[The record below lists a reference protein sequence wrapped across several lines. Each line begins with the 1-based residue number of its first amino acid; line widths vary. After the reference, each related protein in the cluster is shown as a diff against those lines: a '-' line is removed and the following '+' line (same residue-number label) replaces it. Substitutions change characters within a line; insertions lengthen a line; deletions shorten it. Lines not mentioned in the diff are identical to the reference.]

1 MEWLVNGVYY
11 IVPFIV
17 LLGILVFVH
26 EFGHF
31 LIARLSGVQ
40 VTDFSIGFGKQLWGF
55 TDKHNTK
62 WKICAIP
69 LGGYCQFL
77 GDADAAS
84 AGSSEEVKE
93 LSEEDKKKA
102 FPFQNPWKKLAIVLG
117 GPGFNY
123 LFAIIVFTLMFA
135 FLGKFS
141 FPPVVGEVVAG
152 GAADKAGIVKA
163 DRILS
168 INGHEV
174 ESFSEITT
182 EISLTTGGV
191 AEVKLDRAGEVM
203 ELSVPL
209 EMMKVEANG
218 QTTERPML
226 GIKSMNTMEL
236 DHERMS
242 LPDAFVEACSETWR
256 ITEGTLRGVGQMITG
271 KRGSEDLGGILR
283 IAEMSGDISR
293 KNGMLD
299 FIAFMALLSIN
310 LGLINL
316 FPIPVLDGGHVV
328 IYLVE
333 IVSRREI
340 NAKVKENLFKAGF
353 ADDFCDLERLC
364 PSVPSLFCLSYFF
377 DKGYGINEKQTAG
390 YLTVLPDGGRHGRRR
405 GGQTDQS

>member
-31 LIARLSGVQ
+31 LVARLSGVQ

-84 AGSSEEVKE
+84 SGSSEEVKE

-191 AEVKLDRAGEVM
+191 AEVRLDRAGEVM

-353 ADDFCDLERLC
+353 ALILALMIFATWNDF
-364 PSVPSLFCLSYFF
+364 VHLFHRFF
-377 DKGYGINEKQTAG
+377 A
-390 YLTVLPDGGRHGRRR
+390 
-405 GGQTDQS
+405 